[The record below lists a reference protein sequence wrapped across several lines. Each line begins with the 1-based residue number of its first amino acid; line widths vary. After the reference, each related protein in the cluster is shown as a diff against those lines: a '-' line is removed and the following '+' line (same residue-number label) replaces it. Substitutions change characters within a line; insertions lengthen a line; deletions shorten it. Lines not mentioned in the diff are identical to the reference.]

1 MKSFILY
8 GGAIADRDELHET
21 LAMGLGFPEYY
32 GKNLDALHDC
42 LTDIFEEA
50 EIVIMNSAELSDN
63 LGDYASRFIRVLRH
77 SAEENE
83 NLRVVIE

>member
-42 LTDIFEEA
+42 LADI
-50 EIVIMNSAELSDN
+50 
-63 LGDYASRFIRVLRH
+63 SRKRR
-77 SAEENE
+77 S
-83 NLRVVIE
+83 